1 MKRDHQRIKSAGK
14 PLASRGL
21 RSRRRRNERYFRI
34 VAYVLTAAAAAIII
48 LHTVNPG
55 SRLLKLRPAGPPPL
69 NSVDPVSGKPV
80 DGFSPTATYE
90 NYTIGF
96 CCNESRIR
104 WVRLPKEDKDAF
116 ILRFVPQ
123 PETGK

>member
-1 MKRDHQRIKSAGK
+1 MKTGRHRISGAGT
-14 PLASRGL
+14 PVASRGL
-21 RSRRRRNERYFRI
+21 RSRRHRNERYFRI
-34 VAYVLTAAAAAIII
+34 VAYVLTVAAAAIII

-55 SRLLKLRPAGPPPL
+55 SRLLKLRPAGPPPI
-69 NSVDPVSGKPV
+69 NNVDPVSGKPV

-96 CCNESRIR
+96 CCDVSKSR

-116 ILRFVPQ
+116 ILRFVPH

>member
-1 MKRDHQRIKSAGK
+1 MKIGRHRISGAGK
-14 PLASRGL
+14 SVASRGSP
-21 RSRRRRNERYFRI
+21 SRRHRNERRFRI
-34 VAYVLTAAAAAIII
+34 VAYVLTTAVAAIII

-55 SRLLKLRPAGPPPL
+55 SRLLKWRPAGPPPL
-69 NSVDPVSGKPV
+69 NNVDPVSGKPV

-96 CCNESRIR
+96 CCNVSKSR
-104 WVRLPKEDKDAF
+104 WARLSKEDKDAF
-116 ILRFVPQ
+116 ILRFVPR